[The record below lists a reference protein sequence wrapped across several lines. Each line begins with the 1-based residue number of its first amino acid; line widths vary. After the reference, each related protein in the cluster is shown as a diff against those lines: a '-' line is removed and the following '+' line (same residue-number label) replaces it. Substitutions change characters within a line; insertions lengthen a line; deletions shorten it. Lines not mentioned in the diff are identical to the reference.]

1 MGLVMNQKGG
11 EIMGWII
18 LAILLIIGAG
28 AVVHHVD
35 HTDDGMYG
43 ICQDAL

>member
-1 MGLVMNQKGG
+1 M
-11 EIMGWII
+11 IYII
-18 LAILLIIGAG
+18 IATIIALFAAG

-43 ICQDAL
+43 ICHDVL